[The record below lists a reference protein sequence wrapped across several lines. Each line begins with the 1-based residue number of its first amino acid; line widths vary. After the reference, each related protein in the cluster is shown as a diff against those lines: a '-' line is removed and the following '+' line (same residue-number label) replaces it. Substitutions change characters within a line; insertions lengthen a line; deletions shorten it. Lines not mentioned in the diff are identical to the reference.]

1 MIRVPTMLGVIERRL
16 LVNYRVDL
24 DVLRRLLPAPLRPQV
39 IGGTGMAGICLIR
52 LGHVRPAGLPAAT
65 GVTTENAAHRV
76 AVEWDGPEGV
86 RRGVYIPRRDTSSRL
101 TLLLGGHLFPGKHH
115 HARFRVR
122 EAYGRYEVA
131 FASLDGT
138 ASATVVARPATA
150 VSDGSVFRSV
160 DEASKFFPSGPL
172 GYSACRQGGHL
183 EGLELRCATW
193 HVEPLAVETAE
204 SSFFQSGALFPAG
217 AAELD
222 SALVM
227 RNIPA
232 IWQAREPLPTGDR
245 HGARAA
251 SEAEG
256 GQCVDAPQAT
266 LRKPLPQAA
275 TTRSCSLE
283 EPTAVLGRTRF
294 SSSLV
299 SGSFRSGSATWRG

>member
-1 MIRVPTMLGVIERRL
+1 MNRVPTMVGMIERRL

-24 DVLRRLLPAPLRPQV
+24 EVLERLLPPPFRPQA
-39 IGGTGMAGICLIR
+39 IGGKGLAGICLIR
-52 LGHVRPAGLPAAT
+52 LGHLRPAGLPAAI

-76 AVEWDGPEGV
+76 AVQWDGPEGV
-86 RRGVYIPRRDTSSRL
+86 RQGVYIPRRDTSSRL
-101 TLLLGGHLFPGKHH
+101 TLLLGGRLFPGEHH

-122 EAYGRYEVA
+122 ETQGRYEVA
-131 FASLDGT
+131 FASLDET
-138 ASATVVARPATA
+138 ASATVVASTATA
-150 VSDGSVFRSV
+150 MSDASVFKSV
-160 DEASKFFPSGPL
+160 GEASKFFQGGPL

-232 IWQAREPLPTGDR
+232 IWQAREPLPTSDP
-245 HGARAA
+245 HGLGPAPDAA
-251 SEAEG
+251 G
-256 GQCVDAPQAT
+256 NHHMDAPRAQQCA
-266 LRKPLPQAA
+266 
-275 TTRSCSLE
+275 
-283 EPTAVLGRTRF
+283 
-294 SSSLV
+294 
-299 SGSFRSGSATWRG
+299 

>member
-1 MIRVPTMLGVIERRL
+1 MSRVPTMVGTIERRL

-24 DVLRRLLPAPLRPQV
+24 EVLQRLLPAPFRPQA
-39 IGGTGMAGICLIR
+39 IGGKGLAGICLIR
-52 LGHVRPAGLPAAT
+52 LGHLRPAGLPAAI

-86 RRGVYIPRRDTSSRL
+86 LRGVYIPRRDTSSRL
-101 TLLLGGHLFPGKHH
+101 TLLLGGHLFPGEHH

-122 EAYGRYEVA
+122 EAQGRFEVA

-138 ASATVVARPATA
+138 ASATMVASTA
-150 VSDGSVFRSV
+150 RALPDASVFSSV
-160 DEASKFFPSGPL
+160 GEASKFFQDGPL
-172 GYSACRQGGHL
+172 GYSACHQGGHL

-204 SSFFQSGALFPAG
+204 SSFFQSRAIFPVG

-232 IWQAREPLPTGDR
+232 IWHAREPLPTANQR
-245 HGARAA
+245 GARADA
-251 SEAEG
+251 DGHRRVNTAQ
-256 GQCVDAPQAT
+256 QCA
-266 LRKPLPQAA
+266 
-275 TTRSCSLE
+275 
-283 EPTAVLGRTRF
+283 
-294 SSSLV
+294 
-299 SGSFRSGSATWRG
+299 